1 MGVIGKIFKTI
12 FNPSVPSVQSQ
23 VPTVTARDLVPE
35 TTSNEPEA
43 PVFGSD
49 NKNKREVQVPYLF
62 LQMIYIKVV
71 CLNGWYWSCYR

>member
-23 VPTVTARDLVPE
+23 VTARDLIPE

-49 NKNKREVQVPYLF
+49 NKNKKRGTSSLLVPTNDLYKGG
-62 LQMIYIKVV
+62 M
-71 CLNGWYWSCYR
+71 S

>member
-12 FNPSVPSVQSQ
+12 FNPSVQSQ

-49 NKNKREVQVPYLF
+49 NKNKKRGTSSLLVPTNDLYKGG
-62 LQMIYIKVV
+62 M
-71 CLNGWYWSCYR
+71 S

>member
-35 TTSNEPEA
+35 TTSDEPEA
-43 PVFGSD
+43 PVFGG
-49 NKNKREVQVPYLF
+49 KNKKRGTSSLLVPTNDLYKGG
-62 LQMIYIKVV
+62 M
-71 CLNGWYWSCYR
+71 S

>member
-23 VPTVTARDLVPE
+23 VPTVTARDLVLE

-49 NKNKREVQVPYLF
+49 NKNKKRGTSSLLVPTNDLYKGG
-62 LQMIYIKVV
+62 M
-71 CLNGWYWSCYR
+71 S